1 MTLGRQGC
9 AYSVAHHLGCGRRED
24 FEDNCRS
31 TVLHGLCVQVIFKDI
46 IRVCVCVCVCAER
59 VFHSVDDFGLIRLGR
74 L

>member
-1 MTLGRQGC
+1 M
-9 AYSVAHHLGCGRRED
+9 
-24 FEDNCRS
+24 
-31 TVLHGLCVQVIFKDI
+31 LHGLCVQVIFKDI